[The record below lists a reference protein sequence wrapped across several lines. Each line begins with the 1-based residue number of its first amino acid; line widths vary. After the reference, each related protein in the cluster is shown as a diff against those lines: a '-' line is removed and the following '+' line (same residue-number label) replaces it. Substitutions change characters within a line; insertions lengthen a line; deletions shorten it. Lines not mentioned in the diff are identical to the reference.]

1 MGDHRN
7 KNVPECM
14 TYLSMITRESMII
27 LFLIITLND
36 QERIVVDI
44 ANVYL
49 NVLSKEKGYAAIEQ

>member
-1 MGDHRN
+1 
-7 KNVPECM
+7 M